1 MTSAPNSNTSQE
13 VNLPIYVIACK
24 VFQHLLEQHLPADL
38 ARQVTFMDYGLHQF
52 PKKLKTALQEQID
65 NLPEAGLVVLGYG
78 LCGKG
83 LDGIKSGQHTLLVP
97 RTDDCI
103 AILLGSYQVYRQE
116 FESEPGTYYLTK
128 GWLEAGSNPL
138 QEYRDYIE
146 KYGQEQAD
154 MVMDIQYQNYQRL
167 MFVAHNQEDLDYYRP
182 QALEVARFCERWGMR
197 YEELQGSDDYI
208 RRLVAV
214 TTALDRVD
222 GDFVLAPPGN
232 ELTLSQF
239 LR

>member
-1 MTSAPNSNTSQE
+1 MTSTRKNKTSQE

-38 ARQVTFMDYGLHQF
+38 AKQVIFMDYGLHQY
-52 PKKLKTALQEQID
+52 PKKLRSALQEQID
-65 NLPEAGLVVLGYG
+65 TLPEAGLVVLGYG

-83 LDGIKSGQHTLLVP
+83 LDGIKSDQHTLLVP

-116 FESEPGTYYLTK
+116 FDSEPGTYYLTK

-138 QEYRDYIE
+138 QEYRDYLE

-167 MFVAHNQEDLDYYRP
+167 MFVAHNQEDLDHYRP

-214 TTALDRVD
+214 TAALNRVD
-222 GDFVLAPPGN
+222 GDFVLVPPGK
-232 ELTLSQF
+232 ELKLSQF